1 MTDLVLLNNKIQE
14 FFNNIDNRICLI
26 ENKVNKLE
34 TIITKIEVLT
44 NNQQQNN
51 NQNENIDLK
60 QNIFNIN
67 HTLNNLN
74 QSVNSNSNIIINL
87 IKEEMNFKHEDIKKA
102 LVYKDY
108 RTILYLFKLYY
119 KNKSN
124 KENVYP
130 IKIKGKR
137 TFEYYNNN
145 WIHDANAHYIKN
157 TIFMN
162 IQTELYK
169 YNNLDNINDVDD
181 IYNNQV
187 FINKLSDDKY
197 KRDVFK
203 HIIDEV
209 SNYNL

>member
-1 MTDLVLLNNKIQE
+1 MTDLVLLNNKIQD
-14 FFNNIDNRICLI
+14 FFNNIDSRISLI

-34 TIITKIEVLT
+34 IIITKIEVIT
-44 NNQQQNN
+44 NNQFNN
-51 NQNENIDLK
+51 ESKNQNILH
-60 QNIFNIN
+60 IN
-67 HTLNNLN
+67 NTLNNIN

-87 IKEEMNFKHEDIKKA
+87 IKEEMNIKYEDIKKA
-102 LVYKDY
+102 MIYKDY

-124 KENVYP
+124 QQNVYP

-137 TFEYYNNN
+137 TFEYYNIN
-145 WIHDANAHYIKN
+145 WIHDANAHYIKH

-181 IYNNQV
+181 IYDNQV

-209 SNYNL
+209 SNYN

>member
-1 MTDLVLLNNKIQE
+1 M
-14 FFNNIDNRICLI
+14 NI
-26 ENKVNKLE
+26 KY
-34 TIITKIEVLT
+34 
-44 NNQQQNN
+44 
-51 NQNENIDLK
+51 
-60 QNIFNIN
+60 
-67 HTLNNLN
+67 
-74 QSVNSNSNIIINL
+74 
-87 IKEEMNFKHEDIKKA
+87 EDIKKA

-169 YNNLDNINDVDD
+169 FNNLDNINDVDE

-197 KRDVFK
+197 KRDIFK

-209 SNYNL
+209 SNY

>member
-1 MTDLVLLNNKIQE
+1 MTELVLLNNKIQE

-34 TIITKIEVLT
+34 TIITKIELF

-51 NQNENIDLK
+51 NQNENKDLN

-74 QSVNSNSNIIINL
+74 QSVNSNIIINL
-87 IKEEMNFKHEDIKKA
+87 VKEEMNIKHEDIKKA

-157 TIFMN
+157 TLFMN

-209 SNYNL
+209 SNYSL